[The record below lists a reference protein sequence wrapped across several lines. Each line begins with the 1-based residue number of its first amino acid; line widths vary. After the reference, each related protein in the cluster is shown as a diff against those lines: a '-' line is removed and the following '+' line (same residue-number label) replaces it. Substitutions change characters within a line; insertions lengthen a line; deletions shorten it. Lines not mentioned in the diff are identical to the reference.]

1 MRRHLFLLFLTAAL
15 AASCAKAPYG
25 LRTDL
30 MLDTSQPHGA
40 LIRSSMPSFSWIVP
54 GEASL
59 QLAWQVR
66 LSDNSGVIW
75 DSGWVESG
83 ESVSVMYGGTPLEAS
98 GTYSWKVRVKTDDGK
113 RSGWSKAKRFTTA
126 GSLREY
132 ETAWYP
138 LVQERQKAVGTG
150 RVVDFGKDAFGWL
163 ELTLRAAEDGV
174 ATVQLGERI
183 DNGKVWRLP
192 EGSNSSVRYARIDV
206 PVSKGIHVYPIYFK
220 PDRRNTGPS
229 AVKLP
234 EEVGVVMPFRY
245 CEVDGAEVVDARRI
259 AVSYPFDPAAATFE
273 CSNDTLNRIWDLC
286 HYSVK
291 ATSFAGI
298 YVDGD
303 RERIPYEYDALI
315 AQLCHYASDSEYSL
329 ARRTMEFLLRQPT
342 WPTEWILHEVLIAWN
357 DYMFT
362 GDPRALAANWDIL
375 RAHGLEALVQEN
387 GFVSTTKGQS
397 EEFLK
402 SINRSEAIRDIV
414 DWPHSGILGL
424 QAGQGGEDDGYVYT
438 DFNTVVNA
446 LYYKV
451 LCTLGRMAEVLG
463 KDAEAAEL
471 KAKASALRTAF
482 NETFFDAAR
491 GVYVDGIGTGHAS
504 LHGNMM
510 PVWCGLVDEG
520 RLPGVAE
527 FIRSRGLRCSIFGA
541 QVLMDAVYEAG
552 MEDYA
557 LSLLCSGDLRSWY
570 NTIRAG
576 STITMEAWDDSF
588 KPNQDWNHIAGAAP
602 GNIIPFR
609 LMGVTPLEAGF
620 AKVRIQPRTGSL
632 EYARMKLPT
641 IRGTIAVDITSS
653 GTGRTMSV
661 TIPANMTAEICLPDG
676 EVRQAGPGTHRFDYR
691 K

>member
-1 MRRHLFLLFLTAAL
+1 MKSRILLTVLTAFL
-15 AASCAKAPYG
+15 AVACSEYPSG

-30 MLDTSQPHGA
+30 MLDTSQPDGA
-40 LIRSSMPSFSWIVP
+40 LIRSAKPSFSWIVP
-54 GEASL
+54 GKESL
-59 QLAWQVR
+59 QTSYQIKLTNNR
-66 LSDNSGVIW
+66 KVIW

-83 ESVSVMYGGTPLEAS
+83 QSVSVLYEGKPLQGGT
-98 GTYSWKVRVKTDDGK
+98 TYDWKVRVKTSGSK
-113 RSGWSKAKRFTTA
+113 RSNWSARKRFTTA
-126 GSLREY
+126 KDLQDY

-138 LVQERQKAVGTG
+138 LVQERQKAVSLKP
-150 RVVDFGKDAFGWL
+150 VIDFGRDAFGWL
-163 ELTLRAAEDGV
+163 ELTLRAADDGV

-206 PVSKGIHVYPIYFK
+206 PVSKGIHVYPVYFA

-234 EEVGVVMPFRY
+234 AEVGVVMPFRY
-245 CEVDGAEVVDARRI
+245 CEVSGAEVVDARRI
-259 AVSYPFDPAAATFE
+259 AVSYPFNPTAATFE
-273 CSNDTLNRIWDLC
+273 CSNDTLNQIWDLC

-362 GDPRALAANWDIL
+362 GDPRALAVHWDIL

-397 EEFLK
+397 AEFLK

-438 DFNTVVNA
+438 DYNTVVNA

-451 LCTLGRMAEVLG
+451 LCTLGKMAEVLG
-463 KDAEAAEL
+463 KDSEATALE
-471 KAKASALRTAF
+471 AKASALRTAF
-482 NETFFDAAR
+482 NETFFDAKR
-491 GVYVDGIGTGHAS
+491 DVYIDGIGTDHAS

-510 PVWCGLVDEG
+510 PVWCGLVDEA
-520 RLPGVAE
+520 RMPGVAE
-527 FIRSRGLRCSIFGA
+527 FIQSRGLRCSIFGA

-552 MEDYA
+552 LEDYG
-557 LSLLCSGDLRSWY
+557 LSLLSSGDLRSWY
-570 NTIRAG
+570 NTIRTG
-576 STITMEAWDDSF
+576 STITIEAWDDSF

-620 AKVRIQPRTGSL
+620 AKVRIQPQTGSL
-632 EYARMKLPT
+632 TYARMKLPT
-641 IRGTIAVDITSS
+641 IRGAIAMDITSS
-653 GTGRTMSV
+653 GQGWTMTV
-661 TIPANMTAEICLPDG
+661 TIPANMTAEIILPDG
-676 EVRQAGPGTHRFDYR
+676 EVQQTGPGTHRFNY
-691 K
+691 